1 MAVELYNLI
10 KQVNTMDITLA
21 AGEKGIH
28 NIATWVHMVETIE
41 AADFLEGGEVAFT
54 TGFGLNNRQSLL
66 ELTKSIYNHNAAGI
80 VLNTGPFLEKVS
92 DDVIAFANEH
102 DFPIFIVPWKVHL
115 AEIMRIFSL
124 TLIKADQKNLETA
137 AAFKNAIFFPKQEEL
152 YVVQLSQ
159 RGFRVNW
166 NYAVCAINIT
176 DTQYS
181 APQKLNSIIV
191 SLENHMQHSYENF
204 AIFIHDSEVIVI
216 LADYTNEALNNFIYD
231 LKEHLKIL
239 LSGKELFS
247 IGIGKQTKSIR
258 CIYKSYRQAKSIQK
272 LQSKNKIDKSLI
284 SYSDMGIFKLLMG
297 IEDEEILHE
306 YYNHIIQ
313 PIKNYDKK
321 NNSSLTTVLRSYL
334 KNNGSVKETADE
346 LFIHRNTVNYKIN
359 KIEELLHMDLSSLD
373 TRLQLSVGFMLED
386 MF

>member
-239 LSGKELFS
+239 LSGK
-247 IGIGKQTKSIR
+247 
-258 CIYKSYRQAKSIQK
+258 
-272 LQSKNKIDKSLI
+272 
-284 SYSDMGIFKLLMG
+284 
-297 IEDEEILHE
+297 
-306 YYNHIIQ
+306 
-313 PIKNYDKK
+313 
-321 NNSSLTTVLRSYL
+321 
-334 KNNGSVKETADE
+334 
-346 LFIHRNTVNYKIN
+346 
-359 KIEELLHMDLSSLD
+359 
-373 TRLQLSVGFMLED
+373 
-386 MF
+386 